1 MYDTLHLWIPTEVLS
16 SDDLGQIT
24 QRMENVTEHIKQ
36 GRLPHITG
44 RVCRTFRTS
53 VNERGVS
60 LRGSLAKYHF
70 GNNYY
75 TLTRRDSQ
83 EAIERLS
90 DELILPVS
98 EAKVTRI
105 DMAQNFTMEH
115 PAGVYY
121 DYLGAC
127 RYYNRLRQPQSVSWQ
142 NKNRTKIIYDKVAEM
157 NSRSVDIPVECRGK
171 NVLRYEMRYKERLGS
186 QFNQPVVT
194 AGHLTDE
201 VFYRGLIEN
210 FKSEY
215 DSIVKVKRIE
225 MDVPQVKTPNE
236 FMQWLQLVAIQKI
249 GHVELDA
256 KIEEMRLRRQ
266 FSRDEYYS
274 RAMKMIR
281 QLGSKSSMHAQEQP
295 IDELTAKVAY
305 SARHFE

>member
-1 MYDTLHLWIPTEVLS
+1 
-16 SDDLGQIT
+16 
-24 QRMENVTEHIKQ
+24 MENVTEHIKQ
-36 GRLPHITG
+36 GRLSHITG
-44 RVCRTFRTS
+44 RVGRTFRTS

-60 LRGSLAKYHF
+60 LKGSLAKYHF

-127 RYYNRLRQPQSVSWQ
+127 RYYNRLRQPQSVRWESQ
-142 NKNRTKIIYDKVAEM
+142 KRNKAIYDKVAEM
-157 NSRSVDIPVECRGK
+157 KRRRADIPVECRGQ
-171 NVLRYEMRYKERLGS
+171 NVLRYEMRYTARLGS

-256 KIEEMRLRRQ
+256 RIEEMRLRGQ

-274 RAMKMIR
+274 RVKSRIR
-281 QLGSKSSMHAQEQP
+281 QSGSKSSMHAQEQP

-305 SARHFE
+305 SVRHCE

>member
-1 MYDTLHLWIPTEVLS
+1 MYDTLHLWISTEVLS

-24 QRMENVTEHIKQ
+24 QRMENVTEHINE
-36 GRLPHITG
+36 GRLSHITG
-44 RVCRTFRTS
+44 RVGQTFRTS

-60 LRGSLAKYHF
+60 LKGSLAKYHF

-83 EAIERLS
+83 EALERLS

-142 NKNRTKIIYDKVAEM
+142 NKKRTKIIYDKVAEM
-157 NSRSVDIPVECRGK
+157 KSRRVDIPVECRGQ
-171 NVLRYEMRYKERLGS
+171 NVLRYEMRYKVRLGS
-186 QFNQPVVT
+186 QFNQPFVT

-215 DSIVKVKRIE
+215 DSIVKVKRIG
-225 MDVPQVKTPNE
+225 MDVSQVKTPNDFRE
-236 FMQWLQLVAIQKI
+236 WLQLVAIDMVGQE
-249 GHVELDA
+249 ELEA

-266 FSRDEYYS
+266 FSHDEYYS
-274 RAMKMIR
+274 REKSRLR